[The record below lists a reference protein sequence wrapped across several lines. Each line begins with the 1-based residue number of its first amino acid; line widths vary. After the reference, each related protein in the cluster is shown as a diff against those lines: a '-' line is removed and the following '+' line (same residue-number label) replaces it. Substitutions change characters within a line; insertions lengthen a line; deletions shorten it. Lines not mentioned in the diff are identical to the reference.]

1 MNPLLSE
8 LDKILQVGMLLV
20 SSILVRQAVMF
31 SRQTWI
37 RSYSHTL
44 TLILLPIITY
54 ALTSIISGNI
64 ALSLGMVGALSI
76 VRFRNPVKSPLE
88 LVIYFLMI
96 STGIAAAVS
105 PVWLTLL
112 VGTAVAILVGTELLN
127 RWSWKVRGQ
136 PLYAVSFTEG
146 NSLNTLEV
154 YSDAACQ
161 DLMQRAE
168 LVSFV
173 RGEDGNIYRFA
184 SASRDDLLRLSRD
197 LDDNPQVSRVA
208 FMSA

>member
-1 MNPLLSE
+1 MNPLLAE

-20 SSILVRQAVMF
+20 SSILIRQAVMF

-88 LVIYFLMI
+88 LVVYFLMI

-105 PVWLTLL
+105 PAWLALL
-112 VGTAVAILVGTELLN
+112 VGSAVAILVGTEVLN
-127 RWSWKVRGQ
+127 RWSWRFRGR
-136 PLYAVSFTEG
+136 PLYNVSFTEG

-154 YSDAACQ
+154 YSEAAFEE
-161 DLMQRAE
+161 LMGRAE
-168 LVSFV
+168 LVSFT
-173 RGEDGNIYRFA
+173 RGQEGNIYRFA
-184 SASRDDLLRLSRD
+184 SASREDLLDLSREMD
-197 LDDNPQVSRVA
+197 GNPQVSRVA